1 MIHINCILFL
11 QVPDTKIVKRWRLK
25 TWPDAHFSE
34 VTLEFKESD
43 GRTVLKLKQTGVP
56 SKEYD
61 KTIEGWKVNY
71 WQRIK
76 QVFGFGSHI
85 F

>member
-1 MIHINCILFL
+1 M
-11 QVPDTKIVKRWRLK
+11 PDTKIVKRWRLK
-25 TWPDAHFSE
+25 TWPDAHFSD
-34 VTLEFKESD
+34 VTLEFQEKD
-43 GRTVLKLKQTGVP
+43 GNTVLKVKQTGVP

-71 WQRIK
+71 FDRIK
-76 QVFGFGSHI
+76 QVFGFGSHL